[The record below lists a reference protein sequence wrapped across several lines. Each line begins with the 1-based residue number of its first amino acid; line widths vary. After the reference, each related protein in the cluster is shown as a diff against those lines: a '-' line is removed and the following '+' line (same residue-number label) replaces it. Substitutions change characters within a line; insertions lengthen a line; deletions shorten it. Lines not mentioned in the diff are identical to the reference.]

1 MGIDRGIQDNDCAI
15 LKEVLKS
22 NTSLTK
28 IEMNKNQIG
37 DRGVKFIAAG
47 LKENTTLKYLNLMEN
62 VISDEGA
69 KSVSEVLK
77 FNTIIE
83 DLDLENNKVSQKV
96 LTSLLLRLPEMQKRK
111 EKEMKKKMKAFCST
125 HSLSTNDRTWNLYN
139 RQLQDMDCVTIGN
152 ILKTNATLTSL
163 GLGDNQI
170 ADEGAKAIGE
180 GLKKKYFT

>member
-62 VISDEGA
+62 MISDEGA
-69 KSVSEVLK
+69 KSVSEALK
-77 FNTIIE
+77 FNTIIQ

-96 LTSLLLRLPEMQKRK
+96 LTSLLLRLPAMQKRK
-111 EKEMKKKMKAFCST
+111 EKEMKKKIKAFCNT
-125 HSLSTNDRTWNLYN
+125 HSLSRYNRTWFLISKK
-139 RQLQDMDCVTIGN
+139 LGDTDCATIG
-152 ILKTNATLTSL
+152 
-163 GLGDNQI
+163 
-170 ADEGAKAIGE
+170 E
-180 GLKKKYFT
+180 F